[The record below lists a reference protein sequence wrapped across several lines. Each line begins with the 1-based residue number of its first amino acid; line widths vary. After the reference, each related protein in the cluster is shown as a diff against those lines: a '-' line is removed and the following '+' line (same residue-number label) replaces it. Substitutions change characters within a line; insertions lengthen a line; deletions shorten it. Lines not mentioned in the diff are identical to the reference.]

1 MKRMRTNQNNQEVT
15 SLYEMDLERQAI
27 NLFEQENISGKLS
40 YIATLNENVILS
52 LKSNSN
58 SFKNSEISYVE
69 AYDFAQKQNKRLI
82 QKELNPDSM
91 RGERIWAITAKNQ
104 FIYLFVVDYDHDSWK
119 IEVYDANGKMVKEY
133 DCSDS
138 KSFFFSDW
146 VANIEVYGDYIMI
159 SSINDVS
166 LYKMTGETIKL
177 VAFANGSSGNI
188 DSFYG
193 AANLSNGEDDLVVL
207 SSHGKNFFILDTV

>member
-1 MKRMRTNQNNQEVT
+1 MRTNQNNQEVT

-119 IEVYDANGKMVKEY
+119 IEVYDANGKMIKEY

-193 AANLSNGEDDLVVL
+193 AANLNVTI
-207 SSHGKNFFILDTV
+207 N

>member
-1 MKRMRTNQNNQEVT
+1 MRTNQNNQEVT

-91 RGERIWAITAKNQ
+91 RGERIWAITAKSK

-193 AANLSNGEDDLVVL
+193 AANLNVTI
-207 SSHGKNFFILDTV
+207 N

>member
-1 MKRMRTNQNNQEVT
+1 MRTNQNNQEVT

>member
-1 MKRMRTNQNNQEVT
+1 MRTNQNDQEVT

-27 NLFEQENISGKLS
+27 NVFEQENISGKLS
-40 YIATLNENVILS
+40 YIVTLNENVILS

-58 SFKNSEISYVE
+58 NFKNSEISYVE

-193 AANLSNGEDDLVVL
+193 AANLNVTI
-207 SSHGKNFFILDTV
+207 N

>member
-1 MKRMRTNQNNQEVT
+1 MKRMRTNQNDQEVT

-27 NLFEQENISGKLS
+27 NVFEQENISGKLS
-40 YIATLNENVILS
+40 YIVTLNENVILS

-58 SFKNSEISYVE
+58 NFKNSEISYVE

-193 AANLSNGEDDLVVL
+193 AANLNVTI
-207 SSHGKNFFILDTV
+207 N